1 MTNQT
6 GATQSLRHLVMDAGF
21 CTNCG
26 ACVNLCP
33 YYASWN
39 DRAAVLDECGLA
51 EGACHDVC
59 PRMPTDFSALAG
71 LLFDEKD
78 LTAEIGAVK
87 AFFVARARDENIR
100 RNAQHGGTVTALVDL
115 ALSIGLIDTA
125 VLTKTDGPLQPVSSA
140 VSLADQARTSG
151 KSHFVATPSV
161 ATFNELAKG
170 PARSIGV
177 VATPCQALAL
187 AKMRIGKSERI
198 RENSKKIGL
207 VVGLF
212 CGWALSASPFAQLL
226 RDNVDVDT
234 IIGMDIPPSQYHS
247 LEVLTK
253 GGPVGISLD
262 LVEKCVRSSCRSCH
276 DLTAEFSDISVGSAR
291 LPEGWKEAKSWNQ
304 VIIRTK
310 KGQKLIEIARE
321 KGILE
326 FRDVPEGNLERL
338 KKASLNKKEKTMDK
352 SKSSR

>member
-1 MTNQT
+1 MTNHT
-6 GATQSLRHLVMDAGF
+6 GATQSLRHLVMDADF

-39 DRAAVLDECGLA
+39 DRAAVLDECGIA

-59 PRMPTDFSALAG
+59 PRLPTDFSALRR

-78 LTAEIGAVK
+78 LTAEMGAVK
-87 AFFVARARDENIR
+87 AFFVARATDENIR

-115 ALSIGLIDTA
+115 ALSTGLIDSA
-125 VLTKTDGPLQPVSSA
+125 VLTRTDGSLQPVSSVVA
-140 VSLADQARTSG
+140 LADQARHSG
-151 KSHFVATPSV
+151 KSHFIATPNI

-187 AKMRIGKSERI
+187 AKMRNSKSERI
-198 RENSKKIGL
+198 KENSKKIGL
-207 VVGLF
+207 VIGLF
-212 CGWALSASPFAQLL
+212 CGWALSASPFEQLL
-226 RDNVDVDT
+226 RDSVDIDS

-253 GGPVGISLD
+253 DGAVGISLD
-262 LVEKCVRSSCRSCH
+262 LVEKCVRSSCRSCS

-304 VIIRTK
+304 VIVRTS

-326 FRDVPEGNLERL
+326 FRDVPEGNLGRL
-338 KKASLNKKEKTMDK
+338 KKASLNKKEKAREK
-352 SKSSR
+352 SKSS